1 METLTKTE
9 TGTDVLSS
17 PEVQTWSLDKA
28 HAKLGFNITHL
39 LVSEIHGSF
48 KAFEASITSEG
59 EGFENAKIEL
69 SADVESIN
77 TENADRDNHLRQI
90 DFFDSKK
97 FPSLT
102 FKSSSIKKVG
112 DNKYIL
118 TGELTLMGVT
128 KTVELDVIAVQAIHP
143 FNQKTIAGFKG
154 TGFVKRSDFGLGP
167 NFPAL
172 ALSDKVEIT
181 ANAEFIKN

>member
-1 METLTKTE
+1 METITK

-17 PEVQTWSLDKA
+17 SEVQTWSLDKA

-48 KAFEASITSEG
+48 KAFDATITSKG
-59 EGFENAKIEL
+59 EGFENATIEL
-69 SADVESIN
+69 NADVDSIN
-77 TENADRDNHLRQI
+77 TENADRDNHLRQA
-90 DFFDSKK
+90 DFFDAKK
-97 FPSLT
+97 FPSIS
-102 FKSSSIKKVG
+102 FRSSSLKKAG
-112 DNKYIL
+112 DNKYLL
-118 TGELTLMGVT
+118 TGELTLLGVI
-128 KTVELDVIAVQAIHP
+128 KTVKLDVIAVTAIHP

-154 TGFVKRSDFGLGP
+154 TGAIKRSDFGLGP

-172 ALSDKVEIT
+172 ALSDTVEIT